1 MTEYRER
8 FVSLSDD
15 QVEVAIAARSP
26 AAARNWLV
34 DQHTKGNIT
43 DDQWRKY
50 EVRCNPDER

>member
-1 MTEYRER
+1 M
-8 FVSLSDD
+8 SLSDD